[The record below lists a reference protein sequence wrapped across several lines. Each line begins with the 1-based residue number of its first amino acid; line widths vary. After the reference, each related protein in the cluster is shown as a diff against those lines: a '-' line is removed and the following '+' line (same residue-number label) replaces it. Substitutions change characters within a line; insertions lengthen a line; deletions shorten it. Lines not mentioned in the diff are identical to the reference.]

1 MVNSSGVDIT
11 KILSSA
17 AKNNVPTSGL
27 TATKNERTGTTKILS
42 KKKDEHKLWTPNY
55 EQPSTA
61 KTASKKDNTISK
73 AHNHKPPVPQL
84 TISKDQGR
92 RKKKES
98 KDRVVVLGRDN
109 SKSSVV
115 LQKNTKIN
123 GNEST
128 MATKKNS
135 SGGAS
140 VQQLKQQLFEAQRD
154 LGKEKNTREMLENK
168 VTSLSNELKVIREK
182 LGGEDKHYCISSCE
196 MFPYFTVY
204 TFASKCLS
212 LCLYNVLP
220 SNYHFPFNTSH
231 SHNNT
236 SVKEELEFE
245 QNLRIKC
252 TEDLTQ
258 ANNVVIEEQKK
269 IRALEKEVESQK
281 RANDAIKSEL
291 QEAKKE
297 LESKMTLQQ
306 PLQNELSEE
315 KQKTRDLQKRLQYEA
330 AASIALRMEL
340 QAIKGRSNRVAEQLK
355 EELRVE
361 RSKDRSSENVGMKR
375 ELQSANEKLQRLRL
389 EKSNAS
395 HELHPQ
401 STDKSDDSEKDQLI
415 RKLRKELHEV
425 RERLK
430 SERRK
435 TTHAQ
440 PARKKQQ
447 QNKLSL
453 SDWVDVAPTTSA
465 QRSAQH
471 PGLIPILQSPPRNAT
486 RALPRSVETS
496 LPGSHSL
503 TSSPVSPPT
512 ADSCAASSR
521 PPPASALS
529 SLFHFEDDDVSVAHD
544 KDIEPLHDE
553 LTFLKSAYD
562 SDEIVF
568 EGNNKV
574 THLLELTTGYDSDS
588 TISIAITVLIPNGY
602 PASGVLDIKASIQG
616 ANCSHGVRKCALD
629 ALPKL
634 EEICMWEAEANEG
647 AFQLL

>member
-1 MVNSSGVDIT
+1 
-11 KILSSA
+11 
-17 AKNNVPTSGL
+17 
-27 TATKNERTGTTKILS
+27 
-42 KKKDEHKLWTPNY
+42 
-55 EQPSTA
+55 
-61 KTASKKDNTISK
+61 
-73 AHNHKPPVPQL
+73 
-84 TISKDQGR
+84 
-92 RKKKES
+92 
-98 KDRVVVLGRDN
+98 
-109 SKSSVV
+109 
-115 LQKNTKIN
+115 
-123 GNEST
+123 
-128 MATKKNS
+128 
-135 SGGAS
+135 
-140 VQQLKQQLFEAQRD
+140 
-154 LGKEKNTREMLENK
+154 
-168 VTSLSNELKVIREK
+168 
-182 LGGEDKHYCISSCE
+182 
-196 MFPYFTVY
+196 
-204 TFASKCLS
+204 
-212 LCLYNVLP
+212 
-220 SNYHFPFNTSH
+220 
-231 SHNNT
+231 
-236 SVKEELEFE
+236 
-245 QNLRIKC
+245 
-252 TEDLTQ
+252 
-258 ANNVVIEEQKK
+258 
-269 IRALEKEVESQK
+269 
-281 RANDAIKSEL
+281 
-291 QEAKKE
+291 
-297 LESKMTLQQ
+297 MTLQQ

-361 RSKDRSSENVGMKR
+361 RSKDRSSENVDMKR

-503 TSSPVSPPT
+503 TSSPVPPPT

-529 SLFHFEDDDVSVAHD
+529 SLFHFEEDDVSVAHD

-568 EGNNKV
+568 EGSNKV
-574 THLLELTTGYDSDS
+574 THLLELTKGDS
-588 TISIAITVLIPNGY
+588 
-602 PASGVLDIKASIQG
+602 
-616 ANCSHGVRKCALD
+616 
-629 ALPKL
+629 
-634 EEICMWEAEANEG
+634 
-647 AFQLL
+647 LLFLQRIVNLV

>member
-1 MVNSSGVDIT
+1 MI
-11 KILSSA
+11 
-17 AKNNVPTSGL
+17 
-27 TATKNERTGTTKILS
+27 
-42 KKKDEHKLWTPNY
+42 Y
-55 EQPSTA
+55 
-61 KTASKKDNTISK
+61 
-73 AHNHKPPVPQL
+73 
-84 TISKDQGR
+84 
-92 RKKKES
+92 
-98 KDRVVVLGRDN
+98 
-109 SKSSVV
+109 
-115 LQKNTKIN
+115 
-123 GNEST
+123 
-128 MATKKNS
+128 
-135 SGGAS
+135 
-140 VQQLKQQLFEAQRD
+140 
-154 LGKEKNTREMLENK
+154 
-168 VTSLSNELKVIREK
+168 
-182 LGGEDKHYCISSCE
+182 
-196 MFPYFTVY
+196 
-204 TFASKCLS
+204 
-212 LCLYNVLP
+212 
-220 SNYHFPFNTSH
+220 
-231 SHNNT
+231 

-245 QNLRIKC
+245 QKLRIKC

-258 ANNVVIEEQKK
+258 ANNAVVEEQKK
-269 IRALEKEVESQK
+269 VRALEKEVESQK

-340 QAIKGRSNRVAEQLK
+340 QAIKVRSNRVAEQLE

-361 RSKDRSSENVGMKR
+361 RSKDRTTSENVDMKR

-389 EKSNAS
+389 EKNAS

-401 STDKSDDSEKDQLI
+401 STDKNDDSEKDQLI

-503 TSSPVSPPT
+503 TSSPLSPPT

-521 PPPASALS
+521 PTASSALS
-529 SLFHFEDDDVSVAHD
+529 SLFHFEEDDVSVAHD

-568 EGNNKV
+568 EGSNKV
-574 THLLELTTGYDSDS
+574 THILELTTGYDSNS
-588 TISIAITVLIPNGY
+588 IISIAITVLIPNGY
-602 PASGVLDIKASIQG
+602 PASGVLDVKASIQG

-634 EEICMWEAEANEG
+634 EEICMWEARANEG
-647 AFQLL
+647 LTIIVE